1 MTMSER
7 DELPDDRLAALLLA
21 AEREGPPP
29 DRERLARLREQSTA
43 VFTSSFQP
51 AAPTAKRNSPM
62 MILTMRLLAT
72 AALIG
77 AVMTTSN
84 LWHQGADETDGGL
97 MRAFEL
103 ASTARSLQLEIDRDG
118 QSAKAWVAQPGR
130 LRIEQPDGTYR
141 IVRDQQQWSIDE
153 RANRATVQPAVYF
166 GGDEGRLDVLTL
178 AGIEQPKA
186 WRSSLSDAKSQR
198 ISRDGQDWDL
208 YVVRPAEPVPLVRDR
223 SEPSCL
229 EILVDPRTG
238 RLAWLTGVAER
249 DGRRERLTRVRFVAF
264 DQPVDEELFTVG
276 DTLTEDGR
284 IGKLNDWQGLVAL
297 QPVGQR
303 RWTPVTGQTLLRPGD
318 WLRTDVRGANAASLQ
333 LAKQTR
339 VTVGPGSLIEL
350 TTPKQIR
357 LHYGELKVVA
367 DKRAPVELLGPKNQ
381 ALQISGTAIYRI
393 DGRTEQLVAI
403 PANKPPL
410 WLQGFEGTTTRDAVG
425 SLVVNIDGRNE
436 PLTVGYHKVTVDIRD
451 QIARTVIEESFVN
464 HTNGRLE
471 GVFHFPLPQDASI
484 SGFGM
489 WIGNE
494 LVEADVVEKQRAREI
509 YETILRERRD
519 PGLLEWTGGNLFKAR
534 VFPIEAHSE
543 KRIKITYTQV
553 LPLQHNQFRYSYALQ
568 SELLQQHPLRE
579 LSLQVTINSLLPLA
593 EVRSPTHSARIER
606 TPHAARVEFAAQ
618 EYSPDRDFEVVVQ
631 LEPSQQNVVLIPHR
645 RGDDGYFMCLLT
657 PPVSGGGWQR
667 ETLPDGQPQ
676 HLLVLADTSGS
687 MDAASREN
695 QRQFLAAL
703 FGSLT
708 PEDRLNLAVVDV
720 DCQWSFP
727 ASVPATAE
735 NAALALRRLD
745 ERISLG
751 WTDLD
756 KAFAA
761 ARERCEPGTQ
771 IVYVGDGIVT
781 TGDADPVAFN
791 QRLQRLFAGTDCGLH
806 AVSVSSRFEPIVLR
820 AIASLGGGSMRPISG
835 ERTPSQVAVEL
846 LSELTQPSLRDLQ
859 VEFRGL
865 RVARVYPEPLPNLP
879 AGTQQI
885 VLGRYLPE
893 GDDQNGEVVVTGRFD
908 GKPVQFSSRVS
919 LRDAEEGNSFI
930 PRLWARMHLD
940 RLLEQGATTA
950 IKDEIIALSE
960 EYHIITP
967 YTSLLVLETD
977 EDRERFQ
984 VKRGFQM
991 RDGEKFFAEGRNQ
1004 ADFELIQQQMRLAGT
1019 WRLGLRRQVLSELSG
1034 LGRDRGLLDRAA
1046 MPYPTGG
1053 PAPTITSQPMSGT
1066 YWAHDA
1072 RLGRASGM
1080 GGFGGG
1086 SFGFDDQRSSGAF
1099 PTDGSELYF
1108 SEPFNGGYLGDRLAY
1123 DSEGAFPESLEVM
1136 AGEKAERAKDMLSK
1150 ELDSDLLLS
1159 LNEVDMSGPMERFE
1173 EFGLSAAYDFKSRLD
1188 GFSYN
1193 MPASK
1198 PMSWAASSS
1207 TRGLKRQ
1214 AGGLYGSY
1222 RRRDPYGYYSPD
1234 PTWLLRLFP
1243 ELPAPAVGPATPS
1256 DWPEDARTL
1265 AASLLRTDRF
1275 AALDGGLLLERQVE
1289 SFDARWDRLSGRQQ
1303 TLALVAPDRWLVRD
1317 EDDGSQT
1324 MLQWCDEQQRGVWA
1338 MEFGLGRV
1346 RASAPLDR
1354 TEPPLGLPGFAQQSI
1369 EQSYRI
1375 YLATVEPAGDD
1386 RVQLILTEPAHGRHQ
1401 VVLLIDTARHVVL
1414 SIEQRQDGRATS
1426 TTRMSEFAQVA
1437 GAWWATRVE
1446 TFDDQLRRTSAT
1458 TLKYT
1463 LLDRERFQ
1471 QRVDRQLAGLDRVQ
1485 LLKEPLPIV
1494 PDAKQSVADQR
1505 ETFEDQIALAL
1516 HAAAIQDW
1524 DRVAR
1529 HLERAT
1535 EIGGAKSGMR
1545 WVRYELLLNSRQR
1558 EPLRVELLNEA
1569 KKLADDDKGS
1579 WYLAEHLVGRAGGIF
1594 EANEMLALLDALQP
1608 VYERQAAHRQA
1619 VKSIESRRAIYLR
1632 STGQSDRALA
1642 LERRLAEQYSHDA
1655 NVQQQYA
1662 RSLASAGEYDAAY
1675 AWLDAASKP
1684 EARWLPHE
1692 QQMLRNTYT
1701 ELLWQQ
1707 GRYTDLATRLE
1718 AWTAENPTDQYAYNQ
1733 FLSALVRT
1741 DDEDRAIELMDRWIA
1756 EARKPAPLDPAVAAR
1771 LEAAVNLM
1779 LGQGYNLYSQRLEL
1793 RWLPVLAETA
1803 EFFAVHGSH
1812 AQVADRIMTDWRFTS
1827 TDACRDVRRRIAR
1840 LLIEQ
1845 IDTVP
1850 AARLSS
1856 LVGWIMANDP
1866 AVETPQ
1872 WQRIAAGIERRWAA
1886 ETDASVRQQLAS
1898 PLIQVLSSR
1907 LAADEH
1913 LRFLRRQFKEGG
1925 KDHQTGHAKQLFQA
1939 LLAQPWTAELENEA
1953 FDLLPQ
1959 QAASS
1964 DASSSLLEQV
1974 AALYELADR
1983 MVAGRYESLIG
1994 AIEHPEQLTRT
2005 ELRDRQQQAMLQAR
2019 RESAERLLQAQRA
2032 AEEQLA
2038 PWIHVERLALLVQL
2052 GEDLAAVRDDCW
2064 ERLGS
2069 KPVPIAVEDPVRALL
2084 DHVFRHRL
2092 LMTVANLAA
2101 RRSAQ
2106 RDDAQKLLDYLDRAI
2121 AQTDNGDDAT
2131 FAWKMF
2137 KYRLLVALDRP
2148 QELEAAL
2155 HDWIKP
2161 EDADNFWRRA
2171 LGFLQAEQ
2179 GRFAESIALF
2189 EKIEADDELSPTDYR
2204 VLANWHQVVGQ
2215 SDKHERALMQI
2226 FLATEEWQLRNWL
2239 SQRLQP
2245 WQRQEGELPGEL
2257 DRDVLRV
2264 FAALFRKS
2272 SQPQDHLW
2280 QLREFYQATRD
2291 FRLLADL
2298 PDAVL
2303 GHTAGRVYP
2312 FLQNMTSVLGE
2323 IRDEATADSLIERIA
2338 AARAKGQTTTDARA
2352 LDLLELLVE
2361 RRSSEVLNQP
2371 GPHVERALAAMQRAF
2386 DREWTPGEPRLLAD
2400 LLADLGTISQA
2411 ALADEQVR
2419 QLETL
2424 HRQADVGSID
2434 RLHIA
2439 HALARSHW
2447 NYSRPDAAIDLL
2459 ESALNEHQTACNG
2472 VLPADANAALDRLIG
2487 YLETRKHFAR
2497 GEKLLFGQL
2506 ERPANQQQMFWL
2518 RQRLYQ
2524 LYQAAIDGDGAVSL
2538 GQGAA
2543 LYQAATKQLRDELD
2557 TTDHNHRYQLV
2568 NRLCSIYRSAKHKS
2582 FDNVLADLRDF
2593 AFGQLPGVLKLQTNY
2608 YQSIVNQ
2615 VAQTLEQ
2622 IGGPRDGLELLI
2634 ERIENEPRWLRLSN
2648 QDGWGQHSHQLS
2660 YWRHRT
2666 GDALGDLTPRLLKIV
2681 VEELRR
2687 DLMTGQSRNRDTYH
2701 RQYGSYFW
2709 SEKADE
2715 FARAAEDVYEQRKDS
2730 GSGVAYIADYMFWG
2744 VERHDRA
2751 IEMLQ
2756 DAHRREILD
2765 ENGQSKLVD
2774 FLHQRKRYA
2783 DSIPVLEPLI
2793 TTRPDNM
2800 QYRTWLMH
2808 AYWRT
2813 GRQDDLIALLKQTDE
2828 HFHRDGRWQEAAIAA
2843 LAASCLEN
2851 ELFQQSVAYYVEVI
2865 ALHQRTQPGRGI
2877 GQGTLSSYYRSLA
2890 LAHAGLKDTVAAV
2903 DAACGAVVSWGP
2915 RHDGRAEAL
2924 SALEQV
2930 LRDAPDLDAYI
2941 KQLDRQE
2948 AETGLQNALV
2958 RKALGKVLADRG
2970 QHAAAIAQLQ
2980 LAIEVE
2986 PNDTETHR
2994 RLIACYD
3001 ATGDRDGALGQL
3013 LQSLELSRRNIELF
3027 QDLGQRFEQMERA
3040 VDAERAF
3047 TSIVEAL
3054 PNESEGHAALAEIR
3068 QRQNRWSDAVGH
3080 WREVARIRALE
3091 PIGLLNLAAA
3101 QIQLKQREA
3110 AAETIR
3116 QLQQQSWPQRFS
3128 NVDQQVRD
3136 LQRRL
3141 EQLPTLQN

>member
-7 DELPDDRLAALLLA
+7 DDFPDDRLAALLSA
-21 AEREGPPP
+21 SEREGPPP

-43 VFTSSFQP
+43 VFTSQSEP
-51 AAPTAKRNSPM
+51 AASTAERNSPM

-77 AVMTTSN
+77 AVMTTLN
-84 LWHQGADETDGGL
+84 LWQQGDNETDRGL
-97 MRAFEL
+97 VRAFEH
-103 ASTARSLQLEIDRDG
+103 A
-118 QSAKAWVAQPGR
+118 
-130 LRIEQPDGTYR
+130 
-141 IVRDQQQWSIDE
+141 
-153 RANRATVQPAVYF
+153 
-166 GGDEGRLDVLTL
+166 GDEGKLDVLTL
-178 AGIEQPKA
+178 AGIGELQA
-186 WRSSLSDAKSQR
+186 WRSALADAAHQR
-198 ISRDGQDWDL
+198 VNRDGRDWDL
-208 YVVRPAEPVPLVRDR
+208 FVVRPAAPSV
-223 SEPSCL
+223 PSCL

-238 RLAWLTGVAER
+238 RLAELTALAER

-264 DQPVDEELFTVG
+264 DQPVDEALFVVG

-284 IGKLNDWQGLVAL
+284 IGKITDWQGLVSV

-303 RWTPVTGQTLLRPGD
+303 RWTPVTAQVLLRPGD
-318 WLRTDVRGANAASLQ
+318 WLRTDVRGANAAAVQ
-333 LAKQTR
+333 LVKQTR
-339 VTVGPGSLIEL
+339 VTVGPGALVEL
-350 TTPKQIR
+350 PTPKQIR
-357 LHYGELKVVA
+357 LHYGELKIVA
-367 DKRAPVELLGPKNQ
+367 DKRAAVELLGPRDQTVKI
-381 ALQISGTAIYRI
+381 AGTAIYRI
-393 DGRTEQLVAI
+393 DRRNEQLVEI
-403 PANKPPL
+403 PAKKLPL
-410 WLQGFEGTTTRDAVG
+410 WLQGFEGTTARDAVG
-425 SLVVNIDGRNE
+425 SLVANIDGRNE

-471 GVFHFPLPQDASI
+471 GVFYFPLLQDASI

-534 VFPIEAHSE
+534 VFPIEPRSE

-579 LSLQVTINSLLPLA
+579 LSLQVTINSVLPLA

-618 EYSPDRDFEVVVQ
+618 EYTPDRDFEVVVQ
-631 LEPSQQNVVLIPHR
+631 LEPGQQNVVLIPHR

-657 PPVSGGGWQR
+657 PPVSNGVWQR

-676 HLLVLADTSGS
+676 QLLVLADTSGS

-703 FGSLT
+703 FGALT
-708 PEDRLNLAVVDV
+708 PEDRLNLAVIDV

-727 ASVPATAE
+727 TLVPATPE
-735 NAALALRRLD
+735 NVAQALQRLD

-761 ARERCEPGTQ
+761 ARERCAPDTQ

-781 TGDADPVAFN
+781 TGDADPVAFS
-791 QRLQRLFAGTDCGLH
+791 QRLQRLFAGADCGLH
-806 AVSVSSRFEPIVLR
+806 AVSVSSRYEPIVVR

-835 ERTPSQVAVEL
+835 ERTPTQVAVEL
-846 LSELTQPSLRDLQ
+846 LGELTQPSLRDLQ

-865 RVARVYPEPLPNLP
+865 RVARVYPERLPNLP

-885 VLGRYLPE
+885 MLGRYLPE
-893 GDDQNGEVVVTGRFD
+893 GDDQRGEIVVTGQYA
-908 GKPVQFSSRVS
+908 GKPVRFSSPVS
-919 LRDAEEGNSFI
+919 LRDAEQGNSFI

-940 RLLEQGATTA
+940 RLLEQGATAA

-991 RDGEKFFAEGRNQ
+991 RDGEKFFAAGRDQ
-1004 ADFELIQQQMRLAGT
+1004 ADFELMQQQMRLAGT

-1034 LGRDRGLLDRAA
+1034 LGRERRLLDSAA
-1046 MPYPTGG
+1046 IPYPTGG
-1053 PAPTITSQPMSGT
+1053 PAPMIASQPMSGAS
-1066 YWAHDA
+1066 WAYGMPMD
-1072 RLGRASGM
+1072 RTSGM

-1086 SFGFDDQRSSGAF
+1086 SFGLDNLSSSGAF
-1099 PTDGSELYF
+1099 PTDGSELNF
-1108 SEPFNGGYLGDRLAY
+1108 GEPFDGGYLGDRLAD
-1123 DSEGAFPESLEVM
+1123 DSEDLFAESSDAM
-1136 AGEKAERAKDMLSK
+1136 AGEKAQRAKDELSK
-1150 ELDSDLLLS
+1150 ELDSDSLLV

-1173 EFGLSAAYDFKSRLD
+1173 EFGARASYDLKSRLD
-1188 GFSYN
+1188 RFAFN

-1198 PMSWAASSS
+1198 PMRGPVSSR
-1207 TRGLKRQ
+1207 TRGLDLRW
-1214 AGGLYGSY
+1214 GGYLGGGSGA
-1222 RRRDPYGYYSPD
+1222 RDWYGYQSPD
-1234 PTWLLRLFP
+1234 PTWLLRIFP
-1243 ELPAPAVGPATPS
+1243 ELPPTPTASQFPPS
-1256 DWPEDARTL
+1256 DWPDEARKL
-1265 AASLLRTDRF
+1265 AASLLRNDRW
-1275 AALDGGLLLERQVE
+1275 AALDGGLLMERQGE

-1303 TLALVAPDRWLVRD
+1303 TLSLVSPDRWLVRN
-1317 EDDGSQT
+1317 EGDGSQT
-1324 MLQWCDEQQRGVWA
+1324 SVQWCDPQQRGVSA
-1338 MEFGLGRV
+1338 VEFGLGRV
-1346 RASAPLDR
+1346 RASVPLDR
-1354 TEPPLGLPGFAQQSI
+1354 ADPPLGLPGFVQQSI

-1375 YLATVEPAGDD
+1375 YRAEVEPAGDD
-1386 RVQLILTEPAHGRHQ
+1386 RAQLMLTEPAQGRHQ
-1401 VVLLIDTARHVVL
+1401 VVLLIDTARQVVL

-1426 TTRMSEFAQVA
+1426 VTRMTDFVEAA

-1446 TFDDQLRRTSAT
+1446 TFDDQSRRTSAT

-1463 LLDRERFQ
+1463 QLDRERFQ
-1471 QRVDRQLAGLDRVQ
+1471 QRVDRQLAGLGRVQ

-1494 PDAKQSVADQR
+1494 PDAKQAVADQR
-1505 ETFEDQIALAL
+1505 DTFEHQFVLAL
-1516 HAAAIQDW
+1516 HAAAIQNW

-1529 HLERAT
+1529 HFDRAT
-1535 EIGGAKSGMR
+1535 EIGGAKPGMR
-1545 WVRYELLLNSRQR
+1545 WVRYDLLLNSRQR
-1558 EPLRVELLNEA
+1558 EPLRLELLAEA
-1569 KKLADDDKGS
+1569 KKLAGDDKGS
-1579 WYLAEHLVGRAGGIF
+1579 WYLAEHLVGRASGIF
-1594 EANEMLALLDALQP
+1594 EANEMLALLDVLQP
-1608 VYERQAAHRQA
+1608 VYERQAAHTQA
-1619 VKSIESRRAIYLR
+1619 AKSVESRRANYLR

-1642 LERRLAEQYSHDA
+1642 LERRLAEQYPHDA
-1655 NVQQQYA
+1655 NLQQQYA

-1675 AWLDAASKP
+1675 AWLDAAANP

-1692 QQMLRNTYT
+1692 QQTLQNTYT

-1718 AWTAENPTDQYAYNQ
+1718 AWTSENPADQYAYSQ

-1741 DDEDRAIELMDRWIA
+1741 DDEDRATELMDRWIA
-1756 EARKPAPLDPAVAAR
+1756 EARKPAPLDLAVAAR
-1771 LEAAVNLM
+1771 LEAAVNLA
-1779 LGQGYNLYSQRLEL
+1779 LGQGHNLHSQRLEL

-1827 TDACRDVRRRIAR
+1827 TDACRDVRRRIVG
-1840 LLIEQ
+1840 LLTEQ
-1845 IDTVP
+1845 IETLP

-1856 LVGWIMANDP
+1856 LIGWIMSNDP

-1872 WQRIAAGIERRWAA
+1872 WQRIAAGIEQRWAA
-1886 ETDASVRQQLAS
+1886 ETDVAVRNQLAS
-1898 PLIQVLSSR
+1898 SLIQILSSR
-1907 LAADEH
+1907 LTADEH
-1913 LRFLRRQFKEGG
+1913 LRFLRRQLKEGPQ
-1925 KDHQTGHAKQLFQA
+1925 DHRPGYAKQLFQA
-1939 LLAQPWTAELENEA
+1939 LLTQPWTAELENEA

-1964 DASSSLLEQV
+1964 DASRRLLEQV

-1983 MVAGRYESLIG
+1983 MVAGRYQASIG
-1994 AIEHPEQLTRT
+1994 AIEHPEELTRT
-2005 ELRDRQQQAMLQAR
+2005 ELRERQQQAQQRAR
-2019 RESAERLLQAQRA
+2019 REFAARLLQEQRA
-2032 AEEQLA
+2032 AEAELTR
-2038 PWIHVERLALLVQL
+2038 WFHIERLALVVQL
-2052 GEDLAAVRDDCW
+2052 GEELAAVRDDCW

-2069 KPVPIAVEDPVRALL
+2069 KPTPIADEDPARAMLE
-2084 DHVFRHRL
+2084 HVFRHRL

-2101 RRSAQ
+2101 RRGAQ
-2106 RDDAQKLLDYLDRAI
+2106 RDDFQKLLDYLDRAI
-2121 AQTDNGDDAT
+2121 AQTDGGDDAT

-2137 KYRLLVALDRP
+2137 KYRLLVALDRA

-2155 HDWIKP
+2155 RDWIKP
-2161 EDADNFWRRA
+2161 EDADNYWRRA

-2189 EKIEADDELSPTDYR
+2189 EKIEADDELSPSDYR
-2204 VLANWHQVVGQ
+2204 ALANWHQVVGQ
-2215 SDKHERALMQI
+2215 QDKHERALMQI

-2239 SQRLQP
+2239 SQRLRP
-2245 WQRQEGELPGEL
+2245 WQRQAGELPGEL

-2272 SQPQDHLW
+2272 SQPKDHLW
-2280 QLREFYQATRD
+2280 QLREFYRATRD

-2298 PDAVL
+2298 PDAVV

-2312 FLQNMTSVLGE
+2312 FLQNMTTVLNE
-2323 IRDEATADSLIERIA
+2323 IRDEATADSLVERID
-2338 AARAKGQTTTDARA
+2338 AARATGQTPIDARA

-2371 GPHVERALAAMQRAF
+2371 GPHVDRALAAIRRAF
-2386 DREWTPGEPRLLAD
+2386 DRQWTSGEPRLVAD
-2400 LLADLGTISQA
+2400 LLADLGTISQT

-2424 HRQADVGSID
+2424 HRQADAGSID

-2439 HALARSHW
+2439 HALARSYW
-2447 NYSRPDAAIDLL
+2447 AYSRHDAAIDLL
-2459 ESALNEHQTACNG
+2459 ESALNEHQTASDG
-2472 VLPADANAALDRLIG
+2472 VLPADANGALDRLIG
-2487 YLETRKHFAR
+2487 YLELRKHFAR

-2506 ERPANQQQMFWL
+2506 QRPANQQQVFWL

-2538 GQGAA
+2538 GQGAD
-2543 LYQAATKQLRDELD
+2543 LYRAATQQLRDELE
-2557 TTDHNHRYQLV
+2557 TTDDNHRYQLV
-2568 NRLCSIYRSAKHKS
+2568 NRLCSIYRAAKGRS

-2593 AFGQLPGVLKLQTNY
+2593 AFGQLPEVLKLQTNN
-2608 YQSIVNQ
+2608 YQSIVSQ

-2622 IGGPRDGLELLI
+2622 VGGPRDALELLI

-2648 QDGWGQHSHQLS
+2648 QDGWSQHGHQLGN
-2660 YWRHRT
+2660 WRHRT
-2666 GDALGDLTPRLLKIV
+2666 GDALGDLAPRLLKIV

-2701 RQYGSYFW
+2701 RQHGGYFW
-2709 SEKADE
+2709 AEKFDD
-2715 FARAAEDVYEQRKDS
+2715 FARVAEEVYAQRKDS
-2730 GSGVAYIADYMFWG
+2730 ASGVAFIADYMFRG

-2751 IEMLQ
+2751 IQMLS

-2765 ENGQSKLVD
+2765 ESGQSKLVD
-2774 FLHQRKRYA
+2774 FLHQRQRYA

-2793 TTRPDNM
+2793 ATRPDNM

-2813 GRQDDLIALLKQTDE
+2813 GRRDDLLALLKQTDE
-2828 HFHRDGRWQEAAIAA
+2828 HFHRDGRWQEPAMAA

-2851 ELFQQSVAYYVEVI
+2851 ERFEQSVAYYVEVI

-2877 GQGTLSSYYRSLA
+2877 GQGTLSGYYSSLA
-2890 LAHAGLKDTVAAV
+2890 RAHAGLKDTAGAV
-2903 DAACGAVVSWGP
+2903 DAACGAIVSWGP
-2915 RHDGRAEAL
+2915 RHEQRDYAL
-2924 SALEQV
+2924 QSLDQV
-2930 LRDAPDLDAYI
+2930 LRDAPDLDAYVQ
-2941 KQLDRQE
+2941 QLDRQA
-2948 AETGLQNALV
+2948 AETGLHNALV
-2958 RKALGKVLADRG
+2958 RKALGKVYADKG
-2970 QHAAAIAQLQ
+2970 QHAAAIAQLR
-2980 LAIEVE
+2980 LAVELE
-2986 PNDTETHR
+2986 PNDTETHQ

-3001 ATGDRDGALGQL
+3001 ATSDRDGAIQQL
-3013 LQSLELSRRNIELF
+3013 LQSLEWSRRSSELF
-3027 QDLGQRFEQMERA
+3027 KDLGQRYEQMERA
-3040 VDAERAF
+3040 DEAERAF

-3068 QRQNRWSDAVGH
+3068 QRQDRWSDAAGH

-3091 PIGLLNLAAA
+3091 PTGLLNLAAA
-3101 QIQLKQREA
+3101 QIQLKQHEA

-3116 QLQQQSWPQRFS
+3116 QLQQQSWPQRFTDI
-3128 NVDQQVRD
+3128 DQQIRD

-3141 EQLPTLQN
+3141 E